1 MNGKKAKHIRK
12 LLAAGNK
19 PLLDALVKRHGD
31 DVLNQG
37 FQSLYR
43 KAKKLFKDVNANRPI

>member
-19 PLLDALVKRHGD
+19 PLLDALVKRHGEG
-31 DVLNQG
+31 VLNQP

>member
-19 PLLDALVKRHGD
+19 PLLDALAKRHGD
-31 DVLNQG
+31 EVLNQS

-43 KAKKLFKDVNANRPI
+43 KAKRLFKDVRANRPI

>member
-19 PLLDALVKRHGD
+19 PLLDALVQRHGEG
-31 DVLNQG
+31 VMNQS
-37 FQSLYR
+37 FKSLYR
-43 KAKKLFKDVNANRPI
+43 KAKRLFQDVRANRPI

>member
-1 MNGKKAKHIRK
+1 MNGKKSKHIRK
-12 LLAAGNK
+12 LLASGNK

-31 DVLNQG
+31 NVLQEP

-43 KAKKLFKDVNANRPI
+43 KAKRLFKDVNANRPV